1 MSRVLEDGRFIEELC
16 RKVLR
21 YYSFEGDAVLD
32 PFAGSRTFGMAA
44 RKMGRIPV
52 LCEIR
57 EDYADIIEGESGRY
71 YDVRGRSGKKTQQK
85 RSANYYVEMIT
96 VMKLL
101 TRSTRY
107 S

>member
-32 PFAGSRTFGMAA
+32 PFAGSGTFGRAA

-52 LCEIR
+52 LCEIS
-57 EDYADIIEGESGRY
+57 EDYADIIEGEIGWY
-71 YDVRGRSGKKTQQK
+71 YDVRGRSSKKRAQQIIMWK
-85 RSANYYVEMIT
+85 YRDEVINALNSVF
-96 VMKLL
+96 L
-101 TRSTRY
+101 TY
-107 S
+107 A